1 MNVLIIEKDMKY
13 CNKLI
18 KVIGNNFDLKFC
30 MISSHYEEIENGL
43 KEFDFNLIIIEYEL
57 IDEFKSILEKYSNI
71 VMVIYS
77 DKGKNEFNNLYI
89 NKTDSPEEVLS
100 KLMSLLNNNIIN
112 YSLKLE
118 IKNELKYLGY
128 NPKYCGTKY
137 LFEVIYILLNNEQY
151 NYNDNLEKDIYPI
164 IAKRYGKSVNTIKC
178 NIINATD
185 MMVCECEENKLL
197 EYLGYYDFSKP
208 GPKKIIESIVLRLS
222 KENKISI

>member
-18 KVIGNNFDLKFC
+18 RVIGNNFDLKFC

-164 IAKRYGKSVNTIKC
+164 IAKKHGKSVNTIKC

>member
-137 LFEVIYILLNNEQY
+137 LFETIYILLNNEQY